1 MGDHAETRRRE
12 ATRAIVRYFLAGFL
26 VVLVLGSMAAYAVVD
41 AQRQRSES
49 HAVRLEYCREL
60 EKLKAQNRD
69 DVAQAI
75 KDFPRTLRLLKLED
89 TPEIRRVAREGWNRK
104 LERNAAKP
112 CPYEGEDV

>member
-41 AQRQRSES
+41 AQRQRS
-49 HAVRLEYCREL
+49 
-60 EKLKAQNRD
+60 